1 MGPTSITPTETMV
14 GNYPM
19 ACGANLPP
27 LKTGQTAGYNCI
39 ATQPATYQQFLMQY
53 QGKPNNYDWSK
64 DNGKL
69 KLAAQNNVFAILWG
83 GGETTSVIQ
92 NFSNNNDNGWLAGKI
107 NTYLKNPTPL
117 Q

>member
-1 MGPTSITPTETMV
+1 
-14 GNYPM
+14 
-19 ACGANLPP
+19 
-27 LKTGQTAGYNCI
+27 
-39 ATQPATYQQFLMQY
+39 
-53 QGKPNNYDWSK
+53 
-64 DNGKL
+64 
-69 KLAAQNNVFAILWG
+69 LWG